1 MIASDAIAD
10 AVESEGFTHIVWIP
24 DSHLGTWDSA
34 LAARYS
40 NRLIRV
46 SREGEAIALTAGL
59 MLGQARPLVII
70 QCTGFFEAGD
80 ALRNVIY
87 DLHLPLKLLIGV
99 RNARNYAAG
108 TSKDSC
114 ADSRSRSSKRGNCR
128 MPSSIRLYKPK
139 MQCDMQYENWQRLQQ
154 PRPYSGW
161 NDDGTW

>member
-10 AVESEGFTHIVWIP
+10 AVQSAGFTHIVWIP
-24 DSHLGTWDSA
+24 DSHLGTWDSL

-46 SREGEAIALTAGL
+46 SREGEAIALAAGL
-59 MLGQARPLVII
+59 MLGQARPLVVI

-114 ADSRSRSSKRGNCR
+114 ARFT
-128 MPSSIRLYKPK
+128 KPII
-139 MQCDMQYENWQRLQQ
+139 EAWQL
-154 PRPYSGW
+154 PYAEFDPFIQTEDAMRHAVRELAATPTASALLW
-161 NDDGTW
+161 VE